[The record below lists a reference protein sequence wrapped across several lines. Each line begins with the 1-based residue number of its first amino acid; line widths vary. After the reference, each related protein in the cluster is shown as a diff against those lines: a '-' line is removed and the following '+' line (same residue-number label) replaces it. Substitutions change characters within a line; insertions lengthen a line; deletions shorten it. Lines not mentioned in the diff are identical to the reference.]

1 MLGVKALKLTI
12 VASTQP
18 SVAANAAGIVSLS
31 NAAGDTAAISLRGA
45 QALSWSPVAGGE
57 QLYCS
62 RIPVVPGRAVR
73 GGVPVCFPQFGNC
86 GPLAKHGFARTAV
99 WQLHGAPITGE
110 DAQVASATF
119 SLQDSPLTQAQ
130 WPFGFALL
138 LQVRLGAGFIE
149 WSLQVANTGA
159 KAFDFTAALHTYLAV
174 ANVQQVAVHGL
185 ASVPY
190 LDAMQQNAKAINTAP
205 LLYIADETDRVY
217 LAPPPSL
224 DILRSGLPHMRIDQA
239 GFADTVIWNPGPAKA
254 AALGDMPAT
263 DWRRMLCVEAAQVE
277 HPVHLLPG
285 TEWQGSQR
293 LTLIAQQA

>member
-1 MLGVKALKLTI
+1 MVHLC
-12 VASTQP
+12 
-18 SVAANAAGIVSLS
+18 
-31 NAAGDTAAISLRGA
+31 NAAGDTAKVSLYGA
-45 QALSWSPVAGGE
+45 QVLSWSPAAGGE

-62 RIPVVPGRAVR
+62 PGTVPPGRAIR
-73 GGVPVCFPQFGNC
+73 GGVPVCFPQFANF

-110 DAQVASATF
+110 DALVATATF

-138 LQVRLGAGFIE
+138 LQVRLGTGFVE
-149 WSLQVANTGA
+149 WSLQVANTGV

-190 LDAMQQNAKAINTAP
+190 LDAMQQNAKAISTAA
-205 LLYIADETDRVY
+205 LLHIADETDRVY
-217 LAPPPSL
+217 LAPPPNL
-224 DILRSGLPHMRIDQA
+224 DILLSGLTHMRINQT

-254 AALGDMPAT
+254 VALGDMPAA

-277 HPVHLLPG
+277 HPAHLLPG
-285 TEWQGSQR
+285 TQWQGCQR